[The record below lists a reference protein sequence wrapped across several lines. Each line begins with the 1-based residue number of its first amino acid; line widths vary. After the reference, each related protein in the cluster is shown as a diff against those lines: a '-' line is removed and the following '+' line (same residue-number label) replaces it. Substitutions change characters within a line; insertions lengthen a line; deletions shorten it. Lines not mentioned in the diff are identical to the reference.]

1 MNVKLL
7 AQITENLNP
16 LDTEVL
22 YADMLDECYGECEIA
37 GMKFTTSRAL
47 KELDP
52 TAFRCGEADYI
63 DSLSLVEING
73 DYYERDAVEAERDSL
88 VTDLESAIEAVEE
101 DLASEEE
108 CEEPDS
114 EEISSLKLRIV
125 ELQEELEEIKEYT
138 F

>member
-7 AQITENLNP
+7 AQITDNLNP